1 VTTRPSALVL
11 EDSRSEREEL
21 TSLLSGLGL
30 EVWATSSPV
39 KARSR
44 ISRYSDYD
52 LAVID
57 WDMSHSED
65 SIDERTSQRVL
76 EVLARD
82 ARETLT
88 LVYARDVMRVRVNDA
103 IQRAHPGAL
112 VHDKAHG
119 SLSLQRRLAELLSPH
134 VGDLELDERY
144 RNYVRHVPTGRL
156 YKHRAAFK
164 LVTNHPRDVM
174 ILREERAMWSGL
186 DRFRRWLGDV
196 DSVVTV
202 ESLGKW
208 TQRYRL
214 VVQGEGHASDNRRTH

>member
-1 VTTRPSALVL
+1 MTTRPSALVL

-39 KARSR
+39 RARSR

-119 SLSLQRRLAELLSPH
+119 SHSLQRRLAELLSPH

-156 YKHRAAFK
+156 YKHRVAFK

-174 ILREERAMWSGL
+174 ILREERAMWTGL

-214 VVQGEGHASDNRRTH
+214 VVQGEGHAPDNRRTH

>member
-1 VTTRPSALVL
+1 MTTRPSVLVL
-11 EDSRSEREEL
+11 EDSRTEREEL
-21 TSLLSGLGL
+21 TTLLNGLGL

-44 ISRYSDYD
+44 INRYNDYD

-65 SIDERTSQRVL
+65 SAVERNSERVL

-82 ARETLT
+82 ARETMT
-88 LVYARDVMRVRVNDA
+88 LVYARDVGRIQVNDA
-103 IQRAHPGAL
+103 ILRAHPAAL

-119 SLSLQRRLAELLSPH
+119 ANSLQRRLVELLSPH

-144 RNYVRHVPTGRL
+144 RNFVRHTPTGKL

-164 LVTNHPRDVM
+164 LITAYPNDVM
-174 ILREERAMWSGL
+174 LRRESRAMWSGL
-186 DRFRRWLGDV
+186 DRFRRWLREV

-202 ESLGKW
+202 ESMGKW
-208 TQRYRL
+208 TQRYQL
-214 VVQGEGHASDNRRTH
+214 VVKGEDHAPHNGRPH